1 MVNGNPKVPVS
12 PQLPFGHMRGSNRII
27 GRRGE
32 NVKGQSGGLH

>member
-12 PQLPFGHMRGSNRII
+12 PQLSFDHMRGSNKII
-27 GRRGE
+27 GSRGE